1 MYFQLFENIFSNF
14 EFLLNK
20 NLLKINILFVYSAFD
35 YILFVYLM
43 NIVKKMIFKFT
54 INDIRKIFFQQ
65 NFYTLF
71 LDEQFEIVVIDHSLI
86 EVFWLFH

>member
-20 NLLKINILFVYSAFD
+20 NLLKINILFVCSAFD

-71 LDEQFEIVVIDHSLI
+71 LDEQFEIVVTDHSLI

>member
-1 MYFQLFENIFSNF
+1 LFENIFSNF